1 MSTYNINY
9 NFERCTDKGS
19 DKTFVNDGSMW
30 CHVKAEAVNGCTF
43 KEEDTDCKIEM
54 FYNNRWMPIYMNL
67 KKVTPDEDQLILNGE
82 KSGIT
87 SDGTFLHIS
96 FAFTSRYMGDADCY
110 VKASL
115 GTPKPVPTLNVTNNV
130 AHTTYKKRT
139 SGSNT
144 VITLICDTGYTFDG
158 VPTVT
163 YGGDP
168 DDPFAEASTADMTVS
183 GDIATFSL
191 ATDSYGGSATLNGNT
206 KPKPV
211 KPVSVTNNVSHT
223 TYKTEVQGINT
234 KITLTCDGGYTFEGV
249 PRITYGQ
256 SEHAYMTV
264 SGNVATFTLA
274 TVSYNGV
281 AILEGKTKTVVV
293 INNVAHT
300 TYKKEVQ
307 GKNTVITLTCDDGY
321 TFDGVP
327 RITYGQSVHTDMTV
341 SGNVATFSLAT
352 DSYGGSCILE
362 GKTRAVAPP
371 VQPVSV
377 TNNVAHTTYQKEV
390 QGDNTVITLTCDS
403 GYTFD
408 GTPTVT
414 YGADPED
421 PFAEGTTEN
430 MTVSGNVATFTLATA
445 SYGGFAKLDGNTKE
459 VIPELQNNISGA
471 TYTTEEDPFTEV
483 TTVTITCNDGLVFDG
498 VPTVKYVKTSG
509 QQTILAATLNET
521 NTVATAEISDLK
533 YIVSLDGNTKTK
545 PVVPTEPTVTNN
557 VPDSTESHTA
567 DGHSV
572 TVNLSSNNV
581 MLNVSCA
588 YVATDGSSKN
598 VPVTVKVVVKPLVD
612 SSNVTSNA
620 SVTLPDVDFNSPV
633 VISGES
639 KKALRID
646 YYLSGCSTATQ
657 PTYCFVG
664 EPITFTLNADSGNEF
679 DEPDKCKLIGY
690 SVFAPVYT
698 SPMEIS
704 EDKLTAT
711 GTITPTVGTS
721 QRDDFYIEVH
731 GVANPQSTPTKKYGF
746 INAYV
751 LNEKNLEDFAN
762 ARFVPY
768 TGEVGSTKE
777 DPISYDLGDYINR
790 VKRFFFQVDKGSSS
804 KLMCGNFMVDTTVY
818 NLTSDSKVLSFGSVE
833 IPNVTQSTAD
843 YDTELNMFVPFIG
856 LESLPVDLIGHTVSL
871 ELRVN
876 LLGGGGVYVMTC
888 DDRIVWTKEVEPCS
902 DVLFR
907 TQKQQIQVIGG
918 SKFDST
924 YLMGLTPY
932 IVLQKKTITS
942 TGVET
947 PSSRLTKVKDVSGF
961 TKMVNVKFADTTNML
976 TDDVNTII
984 NILRNGFTL

>member
-1 MSTYNINY
+1 MAATYNINY
-9 NFERCTDKGS
+9 SFERCTDVGS
-19 DKTFVNDGSMW
+19 DNTFINDGSTW
-30 CHVKAEAVNGCTF
+30 CHIKAEAVNGCTF
-43 KEEDTDCKIEM
+43 VENDSACKIDM
-54 FYNNRWMPIYMNL
+54 YYNDRWMSIYFNL
-67 KKVTPDEDQLILNGE
+67 SKVPPEEDQLVRNGE

-87 SDGTFLHIS
+87 SDGTFLHRRFS
-96 FAFTSRYMGDADCY
+96 FPNGYTGPADCY
-110 VKASL
+110 VKASG
-115 GTPKPVPTLNVTNNV
+115 GTPAPVPTLNVTNNV
-130 AHTTYKKRT
+130 AHTTYKTKT

-144 VITLICDTGYTFDG
+144 TITLTCDDGFTFDG

-168 DDPFAEASTADMTVS
+168 DDPFAESTTA
-183 GDIATFSL
+183 
-191 ATDSYGGSATLNGNT
+191 
-206 KPKPV
+206 
-211 KPVSVTNNVSHT
+211 
-223 TYKTEVQGINT
+223 
-234 KITLTCDGGYTFEGV
+234 
-249 PRITYGQ
+249 
-256 SEHAYMTV
+256 
-264 SGNVATFTLA
+264 
-274 TVSYNGV
+274 
-281 AILEGKTKTVVV
+281 
-293 INNVAHT
+293 
-300 TYKKEVQ
+300 
-307 GKNTVITLTCDDGY
+307 
-321 TFDGVP
+321 
-327 RITYGQSVHTDMTV
+327 DMTV

-352 DSYGGSCILE
+352 ASYGGSATLS
-362 GKTRAVAPP
+362 GNTKAVAPP

-421 PFAEGTTEN
+421 PFSEGTTAN

-459 VIPELQNNISGA
+459 VIPE
-471 TYTTEEDPFTEV
+471 
-483 TTVTITCNDGLVFDG
+483 
-498 VPTVKYVKTSG
+498 
-509 QQTILAATLNET
+509 
-521 NTVATAEISDLK
+521 
-533 YIVSLDGNTKTK
+533 
-545 PVVPTEPTVTNN
+545 PVEPTEPTVTNN
-557 VPDSTESHTA
+557 VPGSTESHTV

-572 TVNLSSNNV
+572 TVNLSSNKV

-588 YVATDGSSKN
+588 YVGTDGSSKN
-598 VPVTVKVVVKPLVD
+598 VPVTVNVVVNDIKD
-612 SSNVTSNA
+612 TDNVTSNA
-620 SVTLPDVDFNSPV
+620 SVVLPDVDFNSPV

-639 KKALRID
+639 KKAIRID
-646 YYLSGCSTATQ
+646 YTLTGCTPVAQ

-664 EPITFTLNADSGNEF
+664 EPLTITLNADSGNQF
-679 DEPDKCKLIGY
+679 DEPDKCKLTGY
-690 SVFAPVYT
+690 SQFATPYIV
-698 SPMEIS
+698 PMTIS
-704 EDKLTAT
+704 QDKLSAT
-711 GTITPTVGTS
+711 GTITPTVGTAD
-721 QRDDFYIEVH
+721 RDDWYIIVD

-751 LNEKNLEDFAN
+751 LNEKNLEDFAT

-768 TGEVGSTKE
+768 TGDVGGTKE
-777 DPISYDLGDYINR
+777 DPISYDLGDYVNR

-818 NLTSDSKVLSFGSVE
+818 NLASDSKVLSFGSVE

-843 YDTELNMFVPFIG
+843 YDTELNLFVPFIG
-856 LESLPVDLIGHTVSL
+856 LESLPVDLIGCTVGL

-907 TQKQQIQVIGG
+907 TQKQQIQVVGG

-947 PSSRLTKVKDVSGF
+947 ASSRLTKVRDVSGF

-976 TDDVNTII
+976 SDDVNTII

>member
-1 MSTYNINY
+1 MDYDIVYSFTNCVGIENNPKTYPSGGQDWIPMRARADEGCYFEDNVQTGTFEITYNGNY
-9 NFERCTDKGS
+9 RSIG
-19 DKTFVNDGSMW
+19 VQ
-30 CHVKAEAVNGCTF
+30 A
-43 KEEDTDCKIEM
+43 
-54 FYNNRWMPIYMNL
+54 R
-67 KKVTPDEDQLILNGE
+67 KVSPDEDQKVLDGGM
-82 KSGIT
+82 SGIT
-87 SDGTFLHIS
+87 SDGKFISWRFKPSTTF
-96 FAFTSRYMGDADCY
+96 T
-110 VKASL
+110 
-115 GTPKPVPTLNVTNNV
+115 GT
-130 AHTTYKKRT
+130 
-139 SGSNT
+139 
-144 VITLICDTGYTFDG
+144 
-158 VPTVT
+158 
-163 YGGDP
+163 
-168 DDPFAEASTADMTVS
+168 
-183 GDIATFSL
+183 
-191 ATDSYGGSATLNGNT
+191 
-206 KPKPV
+206 
-211 KPVSVTNNVSHT
+211 
-223 TYKTEVQGINT
+223 
-234 KITLTCDGGYTFEGV
+234 
-249 PRITYGQ
+249 
-256 SEHAYMTV
+256 
-264 SGNVATFTLA
+264 ATFTLA
-274 TVSYNGV
+274 ASGTPVLPVS
-281 AILEGKTKTVVV
+281 V
-293 INNVAHT
+293 INKVAHT

-307 GKNTVITLTCDDGY
+307 GSKTKITLTCDDGY

-327 RITYGQSVHTDMTV
+327 KVTYGTSEREHMTV
-341 SGNVATFSLAT
+341 SGNVATFTKAT
-352 DSYGGSCILE
+352 ASYNGHAILE
-362 GKTRAVAPP
+362 GKTKAVAP
-371 VQPVSV
+371 PVSV

-421 PFAEGTTEN
+421 PFSEGTTAD

-445 SYGGFAKLDGNTKE
+445 SYGGSATLGGNTKE
-459 VIPELQNNISGA
+459 VIPEPQNNITGA
-471 TYTTEEDPFTEV
+471 TYTTQENPFAES

-498 VPTVKYVKTSG
+498 VPTVKYVNTTG
-509 QQTILAATLNET
+509 QQTILAATLNDDK
-521 NTVATAEISDLK
+521 TVGTVVISDLK
-533 YIVSLDGNTKTK
+533 YIVSLDGNTKPK

-557 VPDSTESHTA
+557 VPDSTESHTV

-572 TVNLSSNNV
+572 TVNLTSNKV
-581 MLNVSCA
+581 MMNVSCA

-598 VPVTVKVVVKPLVD
+598 VPVTVKVVVTPLVD
-612 SSNVTSNA
+612 SGGVTSNA
-620 SVTLPDVDFNSPV
+620 SVILPDVDFNSPV

-646 YYLSGCSTATQ
+646 YYLSGCKTDVR
-657 PTYCFVG
+657 PTYWFVG
-664 EPITFTLNADSGNEF
+664 EPLTVNLTADSGNVF
-679 DEPDKCKLIGY
+679 DEPDKCKLVGY

-698 SPMEIS
+698 APMEIS

-711 GTITPTVGTS
+711 GTITPTVNTP

-731 GVANPQSTPTKKYGF
+731 GVANPQTTPTKKYGF

-751 LNEKNLEDFAN
+751 LNEQNLEDFAT

-777 DPISYDLGDYINR
+777 DPISYDLGDYVNR

-818 NLTSDSKVLSFGSVE
+818 NLASDSKVLSFGSVE
-833 IPNVTQSTAD
+833 IPNTTQSTAD
-843 YDTELNMFVPFIG
+843 YDTELNLFVPFIG
-856 LESLPVDLIGHTVSL
+856 LESLPVDLIGHTVGL

-888 DDRIVWTKEVEPCS
+888 DDRIVWTKEVEPCT

-907 TQKQQIQVIGG
+907 TQKQEVRVLGG

-947 PSSRLTKVKDVSGF
+947 ASSRLTKVKDVSGF

>member
-1 MSTYNINY
+1 MASTYNINY

-19 DKTFVNDGSMW
+19 DKTFYTDGATW

-43 KEEDTDCKIEM
+43 VEEDAACRIEL
-54 FYNNRWMPIYMNL
+54 FYNDRWVTVYMNL
-67 KKVTPDEDQLILNGE
+67 KKVTPDEDQLIINGE

-87 SDGTFLHIS
+87 SDGTFLHRR
-96 FAFTSRYMGDADCY
+96 FTFPDGYRGDADCY
-110 VKASL
+110 VKAS
-115 GTPKPVPTLNVTNNV
+115 GGSPAPVPTLNVTNNV
-130 AHTTYKKRT
+130 AHTTYKTKT
-139 SGSNT
+139 SGS
-144 VITLICDTGYTFDG
+144 
-158 VPTVT
+158 
-163 YGGDP
+163 
-168 DDPFAEASTADMTVS
+168 
-183 GDIATFSL
+183 
-191 ATDSYGGSATLNGNT
+191 
-206 KPKPV
+206 
-211 KPVSVTNNVSHT
+211 
-223 TYKTEVQGINT
+223 
-234 KITLTCDGGYTFEGV
+234 
-249 PRITYGQ
+249 
-256 SEHAYMTV
+256 
-264 SGNVATFTLA
+264 
-274 TVSYNGV
+274 
-281 AILEGKTKTVVV
+281 
-293 INNVAHT
+293 
-300 TYKKEVQ
+300 
-307 GKNTVITLTCDDGY
+307 NTVITLTCDDGFN
-321 TFDGVP
+321 FDGV
-327 RITYGQSVHTDMTV
+327 
-341 SGNVATFSLAT
+341 
-352 DSYGGSCILE
+352 
-362 GKTRAVAPP
+362 
-371 VQPVSV
+371 
-377 TNNVAHTTYQKEV
+377 
-390 QGDNTVITLTCDS
+390 
-403 GYTFD
+403 
-408 GTPTVT
+408 PTVT

-421 PFAEGTTEN
+421 PFSEGTTEN

-445 SYGGFAKLDGNTKE
+445 SYGGYATLDGRTKE
-459 VIPELQNNISGA
+459 VIPEPQNNISGT
-471 TYTTEEDPFTEV
+471 TYTAEQDPFTES

-498 VPTVKYVKTSG
+498 VPTVKYVNTSG
-509 QQTILAATLNET
+509 QQTTVSTTVNET

-545 PVVPTEPTVTNN
+545 PVAPTEPTVTNN
-557 VPDSTESHTA
+557 VPDSTESHTVN
-567 DGHSV
+567 GHSV
-572 TVNLSSNNV
+572 TVNLSSSKV

-588 YVATDGSSKN
+588 YVSTDGSSKN
-598 VPVTVKVVVKPLVD
+598 APVTVNVVVDEVKD
-612 SSNVTSNA
+612 QNNVTSNA

-639 KKALRID
+639 KQAMRID
-646 YYLSGCSTATQ
+646 YNLSGCTPVAQ

-664 EPITFTLNADSGNEF
+664 EPLTITLNADSGNVF
-679 DEPDKCKLIGY
+679 DEPDKCKITGY
-690 SVFAPVYT
+690 STFAPLYIV
-698 SPMEIS
+698 PMTIS
-704 EDKLTAT
+704 DDKLTAT
-711 GTITPTVGTS
+711 GTITPTVGS
-721 QRDDFYIEVH
+721 ADRDDWYIIVE

-751 LNEKNLEDFAN
+751 LNEKNLEDFAT
-762 ARFVPY
+762 ARFVQY
-768 TGEVGSTKE
+768 TGDVGSTKE

-818 NLTSDSKVLSFGSVE
+818 NLASDSKVLSFGSVE

-843 YDTELNMFVPFIG
+843 YDTELSLFVPFIG
-856 LESLPVDLIGHTVSL
+856 LESLPVDLIGSTVSL

-947 PSSRLTKVKDVSGF
+947 ASSRLTKVKDVSGF

>member
-1 MSTYNINY
+1 MASTYNINY
-9 NFERCTDKGS
+9 TFDRCTDSGS
-19 DKTFVNDGSMW
+19 DKTFYNDGQTW
-30 CHVKAEAVNGCTF
+30 CHIKAEAVNGCTF
-43 KEEDTDCKIEM
+43 VENDSACKIEM
-54 FYNNRWMPIYMNL
+54 FYNDRWMTIYMNL
-67 KKVTPDEDQLILNGE
+67 TKVSPEEDQLVINGE

-87 SDGTFLHIS
+87 SDGTFLHRRFS
-96 FAFTSRYMGDADCY
+96 FPTAYTGDADCY
-110 VKASL
+110 VKASG
-115 GTPKPVPTLNVTNNV
+115 GTPTPVPTLNVTNNV
-130 AHTTYKKRT
+130 AHTTYKTKT

-144 VITLICDTGYTFDG
+144 VITLTCDDGFTFDG

-168 DDPFAEASTADMTVS
+168 DDPFADSTTA
-183 GDIATFSL
+183 
-191 ATDSYGGSATLNGNT
+191 N
-206 KPKPV
+206 
-211 KPVSVTNNVSHT
+211 
-223 TYKTEVQGINT
+223 
-234 KITLTCDGGYTFEGV
+234 
-249 PRITYGQ
+249 
-256 SEHAYMTV
+256 MTV

-274 TVSYNGV
+274 T
-281 AILEGKTKTVVV
+281 
-293 INNVAHT
+293 
-300 TYKKEVQ
+300 
-307 GKNTVITLTCDDGY
+307 
-321 TFDGVP
+321 
-327 RITYGQSVHTDMTV
+327 
-341 SGNVATFSLAT
+341 
-352 DSYGGSCILE
+352 DSYGGSATLD
-362 GKTRAVAPP
+362 GNTKSVAPP

-408 GTPTVT
+408 GVPTVT

-421 PFAEGTTEN
+421 PFSEGTTAN

-445 SYGGFAKLDGNTKE
+445 SYGGFASLSGNTKE
-459 VIPELQNNISGA
+459 VIPEPQNNITGT
-471 TYTTEEDPFTEV
+471 TYTKEDDPFAET

-498 VPTVKYVKTSG
+498 VPTVTYVNTTG
-509 QQTILAATLNET
+509 QQTFVSTTVNST
-521 NTVATAEISDLK
+521 NTVATAEITDLK
-533 YIVSLDGNTKTK
+533 YIVSLDGNTKPK

-557 VPDSTESHTA
+557 VPDSTETHTV

-572 TVNLSSNNV
+572 TVNLSSKKV

-598 VPVTVKVVVKPLVD
+598 VPVTVNVVVDAIKD
-612 SSNVTSNA
+612 TDNVTSNA
-620 SVTLPDVDFNSPV
+620 SVVLPDVDFNSPI
-633 VISGES
+633 VITGES
-639 KKALRID
+639 KKAMRID
-646 YYLSGCSTATQ
+646 YNLSGCTPVAQ

-664 EPITFTLNADSGNEF
+664 EPLTITLNADSGNKF
-679 DEPDKCKLIGY
+679 DEPDKCKLTGY
-690 SVFAPVYT
+690 SQFAPLFVV
-698 SPMEIS
+698 PMTIS

-711 GTITPTVGTS
+711 GTITPTVGS
-721 QRDDFYIEVH
+721 ADRDDWYIIVD
-731 GVANPQSTPTKKYGF
+731 GVANPKSTPTKKYGF

-751 LNEKNLEDFAN
+751 LNEQNLEDFAK

-768 TGEVGSTKE
+768 TGDVGSTKE

-790 VKRFFFQVDKGSSS
+790 VKRFFFQVAKGSTS
-804 KLMCGNFMVDTTVY
+804 KLMCGNFMVDTTVH
-818 NLTSDSKVLSFGSVE
+818 NLDSDTQVISFGSVE

-843 YDTELNMFVPFIG
+843 YDTELNLFVPFIG
-856 LESLPVDLIGHTVSL
+856 LETLPVDLIGCTVAL
-871 ELRVN
+871 EMRVN

-888 DDRIVWTKEVEPCS
+888 DDRIVWTKEVEPCT

-907 TQKQQIQVIGG
+907 TQKQEIQVLGG

-932 IVLQKKTITS
+932 IILQKKTITS

-947 PSSRLTKVKDVSGF
+947 ASSRLTKVRDVSGF